1 MGMALTP
8 KFFGTV
14 QFGKL
19 EYEQPDLVYNYL
31 LSLNGKVEIV
41 IRKYHLKRT
50 LKQSYYYWGIV
61 IRIIADETGHSS
73 DEIHELMKQMFL
85 KDVIIIKGDKYETVR
100 STTDLD
106 TMQFSQDYIKRI
118 KQWAWSELNLI
129 IPEPDNV
136 EL

>member
-1 MGMALTP
+1 MKP
-8 KFFGTV
+8 KFLGTV
-14 QFGKL
+14 QFGVLRIENEEAYK
-19 EYEQPDLVYNYL
+19 DYL
-31 LSLNGKVEIV
+31 YTIEGDVEVVVGKRSNKRSLN
-41 IRKYHLKRT
+41 
-50 LKQSYYYWGIV
+50 QNQYYWGIV